1 MPRKNRREK
10 KRVKEQMSMENKGY
24 ESETVILP
32 DAVDSSLFDTG
43 CDTFSGLSAA
53 NPETQPV
60 PRGPGFTD
68 WI

>member
-1 MPRKNRREK
+1 
-10 KRVKEQMSMENKGY
+10 MSMENKGY

-32 DAVDSSLFDTG
+32 DAVESYLFDTG

-60 PRGPGFTD
+60 PHGPGFTD